1 MSLNKFIICITVFL
15 AVTAHA
21 GRPDTVSFTAA
32 PGSEVFYT
40 ADIRLAFVAT
50 STVEGRNES
59 VSGTILWIE
68 TDSRPVV
75 HAELTIDASK
85 FDSGNATRDRDVRN
99 ILNVVE
105 YPEITFELASLLGL
119 DAVPL
124 TELSGEYVATGLLTV
139 HGTAKEINVPVR
151 LHYSDGVL
159 TIEGATAS
167 KYSDFGIDPPR
178 VAGFVGRAPDELR
191 LHVSLIAT
199 RDNN

>member
-21 GRPDTVSFTAA
+21 GRPDTLLFTVA

-40 ADIRLAFVAT
+40 ADIRLALVAT

-68 TDSRPVV
+68 SNSRPVV
-75 HAELTIDASK
+75 HAELTIDALK

-99 ILNVVE
+99 ILNVGE
-105 YPEITFELASLLGL
+105 YPEITFELESLLGL

-124 TELSGEYVATGLLTV
+124 TELSGVYIATGLLTV

-191 LHVSLIAT
+191 LHVSLIAM